1 MDFNVKGITFNKDE
15 LVTVSLTDI
24 KVDAISRAHFF
35 HLLPGGKRAVLLL
48 RAGDYVES
56 SFISKYIE
64 KGMVSLY
71 QLEICSEEDLSEY
84 KVMWVNLR
92 AARTQRAQ
100 FLERDRIIKKIAE
113 DFWNSDQK
121 SFLSFM
127 IACFEEFFVFDSD
140 VLEKYQRL
148 SMVLYSRALLT
159 SAISSITALC
169 NGYVDHKFI
178 KDFYNTSFIM
188 DYGLIEYE
196 DFNYALSLASEGER
210 NAPGTGITTLEKYKR
225 SEGEKI
231 LFKGHPNISYEFAIQ
246 FEDRFQNPEILD
258 VIPMHHEKCDG
269 SGFPNGYSYSALS
282 DTETLLMFC
291 DYLIPFQEH
300 IFTVGD
306 GQEVLNGYFKKL
318 SELEGKYMLPI
329 NKLMANWEMMM
340 NWAVQKNDQK
350 EAS

>member
-1 MDFNVKGITFNKDE
+1 MEFNVKGITFNKEE
-15 LVTVSLTDI
+15 LTTIALTDI
-24 KVDAISRAHFF
+24 KVDTISRAHFF
-35 HLLPGGKRAVLLL
+35 HILPGGKRAVLLL

-56 SFISKYIE
+56 AFISKYIE

-84 KVMWVNLR
+84 KMMWAELR

-100 FLERDRIIKKIAE
+100 FLLRDSIIKKIAH
-113 DFWNSDQK
+113 DFWNSNEK

-127 IACFEEFFVFDSD
+127 IACFEEFYVYDID

-159 SAISSITALC
+159 SAISSLTALC
-169 NGYVDHKFI
+169 NGYVDHKFV

-196 DFNYALSLASEGER
+196 DFNYALSLASESER
-210 NAPGTGITTLEKYKR
+210 NIPGSGLSTLEKYNR

-231 LFKGHPNISYEFAIQ
+231 LFTGHANISYEFAIQ
-246 FEDRFQNPEILD
+246 FADRFENPEVLD
-258 VIPMHHEKCDG
+258 VIQMHHEKCDG

-306 GQEVLNGYFKKL
+306 GQTILNGYLKQL
-318 SELEGKYMLPI
+318 NELEGKYLLPI

-340 NWAVQKNDQK
+340 NWAIEKKQLGEV
-350 EAS
+350 A